1 MKVLKALAVML
12 GLVLSLSACNLESG
26 GSDEGNAKIRLLNV
40 SPGYQSLDLYVNDG
54 SDDAEDEMELEAVA
68 YNAMS
73 DYADVDEATYS
84 LKLRR
89 SGVSSTLYTLS
100 NSKLVDDSHTVLVTY
115 GSNGHFGA
123 LLYNEDTSDA
133 EAGESKILI
142 INTGEAGSLDVYL
155 TEESVSLEDATP
167 QFSSITHGAQASAVI
182 VDSGTYRVRVTGAGD
197 STDLRLDL
205 SSVTFPE
212 KEVTAVVLTATQGGV
227 LVNAMMLPQQGSP
240 TLLNNSKARIRGAV
254 GIANG
259 TGVTAKV
266 GSVSLLSNAS
276 VGVISSRYSQ
286 VEAGAATVAVSVDGS
301 PISVPAAT
309 LAAGGDYTL
318 LVWSNSSGAQT
329 TLITDDNRLPVTSGK
344 AKIRAINSVSGLEV
358 PITLAVDYSP
368 IIEGISLGLASSFV
382 EVDGGLEYQFDVS
395 NTDTGVN
402 LFTRTGTSLQTSGVY
417 TMFMHGGGVTV
428 VGATLRKDR

>member
-1 MKVLKALAVML
+1 MKVLKALVVMF
-12 GLVLSLSACNLESG
+12 GFALSLSACSLESG
-26 GSDEGNAKIRLLNV
+26 GSDSGNAKIRLLNV

-54 SDDAEDEMELEAVA
+54 SDDAEDEKELEAVA
-68 YNAMS
+68 YNVMS

-89 SGVSSTLYTLS
+89 SGVTSTLYTLS

-133 EAGESKILI
+133 EAGESKVLI

-155 TEESVSLEDATP
+155 TEESVSLDDATP

-205 SSVTFPE
+205 SSVTFTE
-212 KEVTAVVLTATQGGV
+212 KEVTALILTATQGGV
-227 LVNAMMLPQQGSP
+227 LVNAMLLPQQGSP

-259 TGVTAKV
+259 TAVTARV

-286 VEAGAATVAVSVDGS
+286 VEAGAATVSVSVDGS

-318 LVWSNSSGAQT
+318 LVWSDGSGAQT

-344 AKIRAINSVSGLEV
+344 AKIRVINSVSALEV
-358 PITLAVDYSP
+358 PITLAIDYSP
-368 IIEGISLGLASSFV
+368 IIEGIALGLDSSFV

-402 LFTRTGTSLQTSGVY
+402 LFTRTGTTLQTSGVY
-417 TMFMHGGGVTV
+417 TMFMHGGGATA

>member
-1 MKVLKALAVML
+1 MKVLKVLAVTL

-26 GSDEGNAKIRLLNV
+26 GSDSGNAKIRLLNV
-40 SPGYQSLDLYVNDG
+40 SPGYQALDLYVNDG
-54 SDDAEDEMELEAVA
+54 SDDAEDEKELEAVA

-89 SGVSSTLYTLS
+89 SGVTSTLGTIS
-100 NSKLVDDSHTVLVTY
+100 GSKLVDDSHTVLVAY

-133 EAGESKILI
+133 DAGESKVLI

-155 TEESVSLEDATP
+155 TEESVSLADATP

-182 VDSGTYRVRVTGAGD
+182 VDSGSYRVRVTGAGD

-205 SSVTFPE
+205 SSVAFAD

-227 LVNAMMLPQQGSP
+227 LVNAMMLPQQGAP
-240 TLLNNSKARIRGAV
+240 ALLNNSKARIRGAV

-329 TLITDDNRLPVTSGK
+329 TLITDDNRLPVTTGK
-344 AKIRAINSVSGLEV
+344 AKIRVINSVSGLEV
-358 PITLAVDYSP
+358 PITLAIDYSP
-368 IIEGISLGLASSFV
+368 IIEGVSPGMASAFI

-402 LFTRTGTSLQTSGVY
+402 LFTRTGTALQTSGVY
-417 TMFMHGGGVTV
+417 TMFMHGGGATA